1 MLRQSLRHTQEDIQK
16 RELLSDNLV
25 AKIANMEEEVRDCPP
40 TQSFDVMN
48 LLLHRSTPYDTPM
61 KNCGGKIP
69 KTYQTLRFRYPT
81 RQTKYY

>member
-16 RELLSDNLV
+16 RELLSDDLV

-40 TQSFDVMN
+40 TQSSDVMN
-48 LLLHRSTPYDTPM
+48 LLLHRPTPYDASM
-61 KNCGGKIP
+61 KNCGGKIH
-69 KTYQTLRFRYPT
+69 KVYQTLRVQYPP